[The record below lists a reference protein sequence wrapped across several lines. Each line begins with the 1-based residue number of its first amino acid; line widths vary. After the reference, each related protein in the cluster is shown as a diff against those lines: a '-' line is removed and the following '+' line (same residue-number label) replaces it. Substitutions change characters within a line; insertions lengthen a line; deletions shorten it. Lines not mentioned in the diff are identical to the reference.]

1 MNAKA
6 SNILITGGAG
16 YIGSHVAE
24 RLIKIKSN
32 IIVLDN
38 LSSGNRRLINKKT
51 IFIKVDLKNIKLL
64 SKVIKKNDIDT
75 IIHLGGHASVAE
87 SEVKKKKYYKNNII
101 GTLPYVK

>member
-1 MNAKA
+1 MNEKV

-64 SKVIKKNDIDT
+64 VFF
-75 IIHLGGHASVAE
+75 
-87 SEVKKKKYYKNNII
+87 NIF
-101 GTLPYVK
+101 LYSRVRYSRHSL

>member
-1 MNAKA
+1 MNAKV

-51 IFIKVDLKNIKLL
+51 IFISGTKLGVRDRLLCFSNIFIFLL
-64 SKVIKKNDIDT
+64 
-75 IIHLGGHASVAE
+75 G
-87 SEVKKKKYYKNNII
+87 Y
-101 GTLPYVK
+101 

>member
-1 MNAKA
+1 MNAKV

-16 YIGSHVAE
+16 YTGSHFAE

-64 SKVIKKNDIDT
+64 SKVIITKIYYLIRVSLLIYIYRKYIFK
-75 IIHLGGHASVAE
+75 IIS
-87 SEVKKKKYYKNNII
+87 N
-101 GTLPYVK
+101 

>member
-1 MNAKA
+1 MNNAFN
-6 SNILITGGAG
+6 NILITGGAG

-38 LSSGNRRLINKKT
+38 LFSGNRRLINKKT

-64 SKVIKKNDIDT
+64 SKVIITKIYYLIRVSLLIYIYRKYIFK
-75 IIHLGGHASVAE
+75 IIS
-87 SEVKKKKYYKNNII
+87 N
-101 GTLPYVK
+101 

>member
-1 MNAKA
+1 MNAKV

-38 LSSGNRRLINKKT
+38 LSSGNRRLFNKKT

-64 SKVIKKNDIDT
+64 SKVIITKIYYLIRVSLLIYIYRKYIFK
-75 IIHLGGHASVAE
+75 IIS
-87 SEVKKKKYYKNNII
+87 N
-101 GTLPYVK
+101 

>member
-1 MNAKA
+1 MNAKV

-64 SKVIKKNDIDT
+64 SKVIITKIYYLIRVSLLIYINRKYIFK
-75 IIHLGGHASVAE
+75 IIS
-87 SEVKKKKYYKNNII
+87 N
-101 GTLPYVK
+101 

>member
-1 MNAKA
+1 MNLNGMLKEN
-6 SNILITGGAG
+6 SLKDKTILITGGAG

-64 SKVIKKNDIDT
+64 SKVIITKIYYLIRVSLLIYIYRKYIFK
-75 IIHLGGHASVAE
+75 IIS
-87 SEVKKKKYYKNNII
+87 N
-101 GTLPYVK
+101 

>member
-64 SKVIKKNDIDT
+64 SKVIITKIYYLIRVSLLIYIYRKYIFK
-75 IIHLGGHASVAE
+75 IIS
-87 SEVKKKKYYKNNII
+87 N
-101 GTLPYVK
+101 